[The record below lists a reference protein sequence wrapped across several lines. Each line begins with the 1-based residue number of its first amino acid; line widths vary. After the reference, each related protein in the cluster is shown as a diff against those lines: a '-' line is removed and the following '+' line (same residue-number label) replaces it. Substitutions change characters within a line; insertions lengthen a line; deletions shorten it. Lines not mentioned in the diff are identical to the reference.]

1 MGAAA
6 AVGRGQLEAGAAST
20 RAAAAALVTQAA
32 SSRCGDPAGAG
43 QAEQGPTAGRAG
55 RGAGRGTASP
65 PRALS
70 AGAGGDLSRLSPA
83 AGGGQRRFLGF

>member
-20 RAAAAALVTQAA
+20 RAAAAAALVTQAA

-43 QAEQGPTAGRAG
+43 QAEQGPTRAEP
-55 RGAGRGTASP
+55 GAGRGGELQA
-65 PRALS
+65 R
-70 AGAGGDLSRLSPA
+70 PA
-83 AGGGQRRFLGF
+83 PCPLGPVVV

>member
-20 RAAAAALVTQAA
+20 RAAAAAAALVTQAA

-43 QAEQGPTAGRAG
+43 QAEQGPTRAEP
-55 RGAGRGTASP
+55 GAGRGGELQA
-65 PRALS
+65 R
-70 AGAGGDLSRLSPA
+70 PA
-83 AGGGQRRFLGF
+83 PCPLGPVAI

>member
-43 QAEQGPTAGRAG
+43 QAEQGPTRAEP
-55 RGAGRGTASP
+55 GAGRGGELQA
-65 PRALS
+65 R
-70 AGAGGDLSRLSPA
+70 PA
-83 AGGGQRRFLGF
+83 PCPLGPVAV